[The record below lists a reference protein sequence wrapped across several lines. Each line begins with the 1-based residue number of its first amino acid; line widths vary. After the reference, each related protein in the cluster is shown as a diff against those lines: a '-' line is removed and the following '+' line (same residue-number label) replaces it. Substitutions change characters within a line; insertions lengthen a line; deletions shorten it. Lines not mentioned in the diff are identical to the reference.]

1 MSRKRKNKPH
11 HSTNTSLTQEN
22 VSAQREKAAE
32 ASGQAEEGAV
42 TESEPIKEINTDK
55 APEQAEEMEISAE
68 TGQNGIDTEKLQ
80 EQENDAGTEP
90 VYSEDAYAEAAEHSE
105 KKRTVRPKKKET
117 KTQEKPR
124 KEQPQEEEQDG
135 NGEGGQREQSRP
147 GIHSVLLRKMIFC
160 VSLGVFSYALAALL
174 FLMWGY
180 YSSQKEYEELNQG
193 TVVIGTPS
201 DPGNQEQKPGNVI
214 VDIPQN
220 GQQEVRVPYLDIQV
234 DERKLKALNQ
244 DYAFY
249 IVIPGTN
256 IQYPVV
262 QGEDNNHYLRYTYS
276 NQENTAGAIALDYRT
291 DRSTYLQSFNTIISG
306 HNRQDGTMFSNLAS
320 YKDERFRDAH
330 PYIYI
335 VMENR
340 EYVYE
345 MFAFYPMEP
354 VAVCYNPR
362 TADDVYLNFVKEHNI
377 YHNDIDVT
385 LENNIITLYT
395 CNEDSSMRYL
405 CHAVLRAVYELE

>member
-11 HSTNTSLTQEN
+11 HPTNTSPTKEKVL
-22 VSAQREKAAE
+22 AQN
-32 ASGQAEEGAV
+32 EEAV
-42 TESEPIKEINTDK
+42 TAS
-55 APEQAEEMEISAE
+55 EQAEETAAAAE
-68 TGQNGIDTEKLQ
+68 
-80 EQENDAGTEP
+80 AEP
-90 VYSEDAYAEAAEHSE
+90 IYSEDAYAEAAEQTE
-105 KKRTVRPKKKET
+105 PKRTARPKKKG
-117 KTQEKPR
+117 EKVQKKPGEEKAR
-124 KEQPQEEEQDG
+124 KEKQAENEEAGQKEQ
-135 NGEGGQREQSRP
+135 GQP
-147 GIHSVLLRKMIFC
+147 GIFKVLLRKMIFC

-180 YSSQKEYEELNQG
+180 YISQKEYEELNEG
-193 TVVIGTPS
+193 TVVIGTTS
-201 DPGNQEQKPGNVI
+201 DPGNQEQRPGDVI

-220 GQQEVRVPYLDIQV
+220 GQQEVKVPYLDIQV

-291 DRSTYLQSFNTIISG
+291 DRSAYLQSFNTILSG

-330 PYIYI
+330 PYVYI
-335 VMENR
+335 VMGDR

-345 MFAFYPMEP
+345 MFAFYAMEP

-362 TADDVYLNFVKEHNI
+362 TADDVYLNFIKEHNI
-377 YHNDIDVT
+377 YNNGIDVT
-385 LENNIITLYT
+385 QENNIITLYT